1 MNVLLIGNYPLDKQ
15 ESMLRFALMMK
26 TGLEERENFEVRIL
40 QPKSILAKFFPKS
53 ADLQKWLGYIDK
65 FLLFPAQLKAALP
78 WADVVHICD
87 HSNAIYTSYLQK
99 IPHIVTCHDLL
110 AIRGALGEDTDCP
123 ASATGKILQH
133 WILNGLK
140 KARLIACDSSYTRAD
155 AIRLLQGAVPEAN
168 IRLVLLGMNH
178 CYQVLPEDEVNQR
191 LAVFEELPLSYP
203 YLLHVG
209 SSLPRK
215 NRDGILR
222 IFHRIR
228 NQWPGYLVFAGQKL
242 SAELEHLVQELSLGD
257 RVIQL
262 AGISNEQLEAL
273 YNRAFAL
280 LFPSR
285 SEGFGWP
292 VIEAQACG
300 CPVLCSDRCSVPE
313 VAGSGA
319 MIIPIEDEETYA
331 AKLLSLQDPDIRQ
344 HWIQAGF
351 DNLSRFENRL
361 MIDRYIALYQAV
373 QSSV

>member
-1 MNVLLIGNYPLDKQ
+1 MNILLIGNYPPDRQ
-15 ESMLRFALMMK
+15 ESMLRFALMMQA
-26 TGLEERENFEVRIL
+26 GLQERADFQVRIL
-40 QPKSILAKFFPKS
+40 QPEPIWAKFFPPS
-53 ADLQKWLGYIDK
+53 SGLQKWLGYVDK
-65 FLLFPAQLKAALP
+65 FLLFPAQLKTALA
-78 WADVVHICD
+78 WADVAHICD
-87 HSNAIYTSYLQK
+87 HSNAIYTAYLQK

-110 AIRGALGEDTDCP
+110 AVRGALGEDTDCP
-123 ASATGKILQH
+123 ASATGKILQR

-155 AIRLLQGAVPEAN
+155 AIRLLQGSVSEAN
-168 IRLVLLGMNH
+168 IRLVLLGMNYF
-178 CYQVLPEDEVNQR
+178 YQVLPDEEVNQR
-191 LAVFEELPLSYP
+191 LAAFTELDPKIP
-203 YLLHVG
+203 YILHVG

-228 NQWPGYLVFAGQKL
+228 DQWPGHLVFAGQKL
-242 SAELEHLVQELSLGD
+242 SPDLEHQVQDLSLGD

-262 AGISNEQLEAL
+262 TGISNDQLEAL

-319 MIIPIEDEETYA
+319 MVIPVEEEATYA
-331 AKLLSLQDPDIRQ
+331 ETLLSLQDPEIRQ

-351 DNLSRFENRL
+351 ENLSRFENSL
-361 MIDRYIALYQAV
+361 MIDRYIALYQEV
-373 QSSV
+373 QAP